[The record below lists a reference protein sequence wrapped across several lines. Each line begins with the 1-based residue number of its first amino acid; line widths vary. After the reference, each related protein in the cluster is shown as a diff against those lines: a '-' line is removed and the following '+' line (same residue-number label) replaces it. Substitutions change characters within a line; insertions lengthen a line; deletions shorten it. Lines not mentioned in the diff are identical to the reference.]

1 MTFVCYQPATIPGA
15 NEAVGV
21 KIDDFSVQ
29 QTSFSPTAVVLIL
42 SQLRHTRDPTV
53 IAQA

>member
-1 MTFVCYQPATIPGA
+1 MTFVCYQPASIPGA

-21 KIDDFSVQ
+21 RINDFSVQ

-42 SQLRHTRDPTV
+42 SQLRRTKGPAV